1 MTMTSLSPPFHADD
15 PASDQDQKRL
25 ALGYIHEAW
34 AEARIDGVDGDCMA
48 QACLFAAL
56 VEFVRTYGEDPAA
69 KFAEGLSARIRNGEF
84 SADLSRQ

>member
-1 MTMTSLSPPFHADD
+1 MTSLMPPFSAGE

-34 AEARIDGVDGDCMA
+34 AEARMDGVDGDCMA

-69 KFAEGLSARIRNGEF
+69 KFTEGLPARIRNGEF